1 MATTTALQES
11 SQALFCA
18 IADLLGKNKSNNELT
33 LTKYPTYQDFKLKN
47 QSIIKKALLEI
58 TVKEKGSIVKLSEM
72 EKFLTSNGKAVFNK
86 STNDWYKS
94 SVQIANKIINDLTK
108 IDPQFGIA
116 SPNFQN
122 LYYFRGDVE
131 VMGYLEELF
140 KLANKSPA
148 TVVKFGNVNKWNPAD
163 IYFASEKA
171 KKDIAKELYEARPTK
186 SYTFSKLNIFTSN
199 LIDSGDLLPLSL
211 KKTTTDVKLV
221 KVNFDKKAELKKMKD
236 VSVSPKGVSDWK
248 PYKKVKFGQK
258 TETRDL
264 KIYLNL
270 PGGMIKIRH
279 SPADPKFVAEF
290 VLQSAEA
297 RGGCIGSIGQFC
309 EMFNFVDRVTSQRLL
324 NEYREGEKKFK
335 VALTKIEWLRKTDKN
350 RYDFERGALSGLH
363 VINKIMPILKP
374 WFKRTT
380 LQGKRQVD
388 DFIKILYSYVTS
400 RSKLSGQFVI
410 AK

>member
-1 MATTTALQES
+1 M
-11 SQALFCA
+11 
-18 IADLLGKNKSNNELT
+18 
-33 LTKYPTYQDFKLKN
+33 
-47 QSIIKKALLEI
+47 
-58 TVKEKGSIVKLSEM
+58 
-72 EKFLTSNGKAVFNK
+72 
-86 STNDWYKS
+86 
-94 SVQIANKIINDLTK
+94 
-108 IDPQFGIA
+108 
-116 SPNFQN
+116 
-122 LYYFRGDVE
+122 
-131 VMGYLEELF
+131 
-140 KLANKSPA
+140 
-148 TVVKFGNVNKWNPAD
+148 
-163 IYFASEKA
+163 
-171 KKDIAKELYEARPTK
+171 
-186 SYTFSKLNIFTSN
+186 
-199 LIDSGDLLPLSL
+199 
-211 KKTTTDVKLV
+211 
-221 KVNFDKKAELKKMKD
+221 
-236 VSVSPKGVSDWK
+236 SPKGVSDWK

-297 RGGCIGSIGQFC
+297 RGGGIGSIGQFC
-309 EMFNFVDRVTSQRLL
+309 EMFNFVDRTTSKKVLK
-324 NEYREGEKKFK
+324 EFKDGEAIYK
-335 VALTKIEWLRKTDKN
+335 VAVAQIQELRKDKK
-350 RYDFERGALSGLH
+350 RFDFERGALSGLH

>member
-18 IADLLGKNKSNNELT
+18 IADFLGKQQSDKILD
-33 LTKYPTYQDFKLKN
+33 LKKYPTYQDFKLKN
-47 QSIIKKALLEI
+47 QLIIKKVLPHI
-58 TVKEKGSIVKLSEM
+58 TVKEGSAFVPTKDIENFLVKQKSWYISSLKIGLKIV
-72 EKFLTSNGKAVFNK
+72 
-86 STNDWYKS
+86 
-94 SVQIANKIINDLTK
+94 NDLTA
-108 IDPQFGIA
+108 IDKDFGIA
-116 SPNFQN
+116 KPNFQN

-131 VMGYLEELF
+131 VMGHLEELF
-140 KLANKSPA
+140 KIANKSPA

-236 VSVSPKGVSDWK
+236 ASMSPKGVSDWK

-297 RGGCIGSIGQFC
+297 RGGGIGSIGQFC

-380 LQGKRQVD
+380 PQGKRQVD

>member
-18 IADLLGKNKSNNELT
+18 IADFLGKQQSDKILD
-33 LTKYPTYQDFKLKN
+33 LKKYPTYQDFKSKN
-47 QSIIKKALLEI
+47 QLIIKKVLPHI
-58 TVKEKGSIVKLSEM
+58 TVKEGSAFVPIKDIENFLVKQKSWYISSLKIGLKIV
-72 EKFLTSNGKAVFNK
+72 
-86 STNDWYKS
+86 
-94 SVQIANKIINDLTK
+94 NDLTA
-108 IDPQFGIA
+108 IDKDFGIA

-140 KLANKSPA
+140 KIANKSPT

-236 VSVSPKGVSDWK
+236 ASMSPKGVSDWK

-290 VLQSAEA
+290 VLQGAEA
-297 RGGCIGSIGQFC
+297 RGGGIGSIGQFC
-309 EMFNFVDRVTSQRLL
+309 GMFNFVDRVTSQRLL
-324 NEYREGEKKFK
+324 NEYRKGEKKFK

-350 RYDFERGALSGLH
+350 RYDFERGALSGLY

-380 LQGKRQVD
+380 PQGKRQVD